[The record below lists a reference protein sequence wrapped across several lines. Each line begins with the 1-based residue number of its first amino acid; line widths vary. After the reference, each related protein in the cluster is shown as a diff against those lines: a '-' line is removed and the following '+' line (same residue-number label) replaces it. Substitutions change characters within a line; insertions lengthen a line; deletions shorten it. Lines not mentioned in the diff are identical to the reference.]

1 MIANKKRLL
10 IGLILVLA
18 LVMSMF
24 AGCSRDADKATATPT
39 AEPSESPDVTKEP
52 EETQEPVESKS
63 PEPKDDPKTSEIKIP
78 DLSIEAFDIP
88 DTDSQAFVNN
98 MKLGWNLGNTFDAHD
113 CTWLSNKLDYE
124 KGWSG
129 IKTTE
134 EMIQAVKDAGF
145 NTVRIPVSWHNHVSG
160 DDHTIDQAWL
170 DRVQEVVDYAIDN
183 GLYAIINIHH
193 DMGEDFIYPSS
204 QYMDQSSHYVRRI
217 WTQLAERF
225 KDYDEHLIFESLNE
239 PRMVGSK
246 YEWWL
251 DSNDESCKDAVA
263 SINKLNQIF
272 VDTVRAS
279 GANNKSRYLMVPGY
293 AASVEGALNKGF
305 ELPKDRV
312 EDRLILSIHAYTPY
326 NFALEAGGVS
336 SFDIN
341 KSSSVREIDQFMT
354 QLHEK
359 FVSQAVP
366 VVIGEFGARNKKN
379 NLQDRVDFSAYYVA
393 SARARGMTCI
403 WWDNHAFTGDGE
415 LFGILD
421 RSKSSWKYPEIVEAM
436 LKYAD

>member
-1 MIANKKRLL
+1 
-10 IGLILVLA
+10 
-18 LVMSMF
+18 
-24 AGCSRDADKATATPT
+24 
-39 AEPSESPDVTKEP
+39 
-52 EETQEPVESKS
+52 
-63 PEPKDDPKTSEIKIP
+63 
-78 DLSIEAFDIP
+78 
-88 DTDSQAFVNN
+88 
-98 MKLGWNLGNTFDAHD
+98 
-113 CTWLSNKLDYE
+113 
-124 KGWSG
+124 
-129 IKTTE
+129 
-134 EMIQAVKDAGF
+134 
-145 NTVRIPVSWHNHVSG
+145 
-160 DDHTIDQAWL
+160 
-170 DRVQEVVDYAIDN
+170 
-183 GLYAIINIHH
+183 
-193 DMGEDFIYPSS
+193 
-204 QYMDQSSHYVRRI
+204 
-217 WTQLAERF
+217 
-225 KDYDEHLIFESLNE
+225 
-239 PRMVGSK
+239 
-246 YEWWL
+246 
-251 DSNDESCKDAVA
+251 
-263 SINKLNQIF
+263 
-272 VDTVRAS
+272 
-279 GANNKSRYLMVPGY
+279 MVPGY

-393 SARARGMTCI
+393 SARARGMTCL